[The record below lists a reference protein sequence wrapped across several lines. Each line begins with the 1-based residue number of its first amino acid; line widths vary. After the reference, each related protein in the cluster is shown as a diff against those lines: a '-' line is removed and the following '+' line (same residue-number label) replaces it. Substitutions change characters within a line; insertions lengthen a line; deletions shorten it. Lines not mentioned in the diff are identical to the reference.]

1 MIGQTF
7 GNMRNKICL
16 ELLQNQNIIKALVV
30 EDKDFL
36 DATLDDEQQKYLDNP
51 SLLIR
56 KYVYPYKKMF
66 DTTTEHK
73 TIISTR
79 FSDFNKHGKNYRN
92 GLVTFYILCPISLE
106 DTIYG
111 VRYDYIGDEI
121 ENIFTNTTIGEFNF
135 DSRGDVDVGD
145 RFIGHYV
152 TFRITDF
159 HIV

>member
-16 ELLQNQNIIKALVV
+16 ELLQNQNIIKALIVD
-30 EDKDFL
+30 DKDFL
-36 DATLDDEQQKYLDNP
+36 DTTLDDEQQKYLDNP

-66 DTTTEHK
+66 DTTIEHR

-92 GLVTFYILCPISLE
+92 GLV
-106 DTIYG
+106 
-111 VRYDYIGDEI
+111 
-121 ENIFTNTTIGEFNF
+121 
-135 DSRGDVDVGD
+135 
-145 RFIGHYV
+145 V
-152 TFRITDF
+152 TKG
-159 HIV
+159 